1 MHHIHPNYVVMYSF
15 TFNRKHEIYFDLD
28 ETKAFDEWIV
38 KIGDGN
44 IGGPNDGEAEI
55 EISKDVVVR
64 SIGDHIHSIVS
75 IIYISFENHLDDQ
88 SYFQDKTVGLVSKSI
103 TILVCT

>member
-1 MHHIHPNYVVMYSF
+1 MHHIHPNYGVMYSF

-44 IGGPNDGEAEI
+44 IGDPNDGEAEI
-55 EISKDVVVR
+55 EFLEDVVVR
-64 SIGDHIHSIVS
+64 SICDHIHSIVS
-75 IIYISFENHLDDQ
+75 IIYLSFENHLDDP
-88 SYFQDKTVGLVSKSI
+88 YK
-103 TILVCT
+103 